1 MDSLTSLSRAIFILG
16 SMVIMA
22 AIILNVVIAILEQG
36 GMFTLGA
43 MGVAI
48 WVTAGLIWW
57 ARETA

>member
-1 MDSLTSLSRAIFILG
+1 MIDLTSLSRAIFILG

-43 MGVAI
+43 LPLLKGRFVDRK
-48 WVTAGLIWW
+48 TL
-57 ARETA
+57 